1 MILDAILDALLD
13 TAKTVPFLLAAFLLL
28 ETLEHYSNNFM
39 NRALGKMARQALW
52 WEPSLAAFPS
62 AVSP

>member
-39 NRALGKMARQALW
+39 NRALGKMGQALW